1 MSIESLRGVF
11 REVFEDPSLEI
22 TPEMT
27 ARDVPQWDSFNHIN
41 LVIAI
46 EGEFNVR
53 FKTKEIKDM
62 ANVGDLVTLL
72 RAKGCT
78 IDW

>member
-1 MSIESLRGVF
+1 MNIERLRGVF
-11 REVFEDPSLEI
+11 REVFENPTLEI
-22 TPEMT
+22 TPATT
-27 ARDVPQWDSFNHIN
+27 ARDVENWDSFNHIN

-46 EGEFNVR
+46 ETEYGVK

-72 RAKGCT
+72 RAKGVE

>member
-1 MSIESLRGVF
+1 VLQRVS
-11 REVFEDPSLEI
+11 EVFEDPELEI
-22 TPEMT
+22 SPAMT
-27 ARDVPQWDSFNHIN
+27 ARDVANWDSFNHIN

-46 EGEFNVR
+46 ETEFNVR

-62 ANVGDLVTLL
+62 ANVGDLVPSL
-72 RAKGCT
+72 RAKGCA

>member
-1 MSIESLRGVF
+1 MSIDRLRDVF

-22 TPEMT
+22 SPATT
-27 ARDVPQWDSFNHIN
+27 ALDVANWDSFNHIN

-46 EGEFNVR
+46 ETEFNVK

-62 ANVGDLVTLL
+62 AHVGDLVTML
-72 RAKGCT
+72 RAKGCA

>member
-1 MSIESLRGVF
+1 MSIERLTGVF
-11 REVFEDPSLEI
+11 REVFEDPALEI
-22 TPEMT
+22 TPALT
-27 ARDVPQWDSFNHIN
+27 ARDVPNWDSFNHIN

-46 EGEFNVR
+46 ESEFNVK

-62 ANVGDLVTLL
+62 AHVGDLVTLL